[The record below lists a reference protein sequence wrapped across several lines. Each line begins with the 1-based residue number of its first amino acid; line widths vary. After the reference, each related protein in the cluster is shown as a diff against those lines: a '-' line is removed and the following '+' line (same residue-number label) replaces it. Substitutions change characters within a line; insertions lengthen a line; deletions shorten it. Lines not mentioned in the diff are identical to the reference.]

1 MRTLAGF
8 EGWPSGELHV
18 AIGVFD
24 GVHLGHRA
32 LLARLRAGARAAGAT
47 GLAATFDPLPA
58 RVLDPTGGPLALT
71 DALERAVLLHA
82 AGADEVVVFAFDRA
96 FAALGPAEF
105 AGRLAAAGAVRRV
118 VVGPDFQFGHG
129 RSGAAGTLRGLGE
142 RHGFTV
148 EVVEPVTASG
158 TIVSSTRI
166 RALLGA
172 GDLAAATALLGRAYT
187 VGGTV
192 VRGDHRGAALG
203 WPTLNL
209 ATPPERLLPRD
220 GIYAAWVEVAGARRA
235 AAASLG
241 VRPTF
246 GAGLERRLEAHLLD
260 FSDELYGE
268 RATVTFVRR
277 LRDELRFETPA
288 ALSAQ
293 IARDVAA
300 ARAALAGE

>member
-8 EGWPSGELHV
+8 EGWPSGDLHV

-32 LLARLRAGARAAGAT
+32 LLARLSAGARAAGAT

-58 RVLDPTGGPLALT
+58 RVLDPSGGPLALT
-71 DALERAVLLHA
+71 DIGGRVALLDE
-82 AGADEVVVFAFDRA
+82 AGADAGVVFAFDRA
-96 FAALGPAEF
+96 FAALGPREF

-129 RSGAAGTLRGLGE
+129 RAGAAGTLRGLGE

-148 EVVEPVTASG
+148 EVVEPVIASG
-158 TIVSSTRI
+158 AIVSSTRI
-166 RALLGA
+166 RHLLGA
-172 GDLAAATALLGRAYT
+172 GDLAAATALLGRAYA

-192 VRGDHRGAALG
+192 VRGDRRGSTLG

-209 ATPPERLLPRD
+209 ATPAERLLPRD
-220 GIYAAWVEVAGARRA
+220 GIYAAWVEVAGARHA

-246 GAGLERRLEAHLLD
+246 GVGLERRLEAHLLD
-260 FSDELYGE
+260 FSGELYGE

-277 LRDELRFETPA
+277 LRDEERFATPE

-300 ARAALAGE
+300 TRGALAGG